1 MQAEKQTRCNTSLMT
16 IKEFQVSLENKVKNL
31 KTFTVPLKFAAFDA
45 TAMMGERIFDK
56 GQDVDDLPISRP
68 GYSTYSTKP
77 IYINPNNLKIMGVPG
92 SIGKPIGKPKGKKKT
107 GSRKNTTTKVKG
119 ELFAVEGKR
128 KTVYL
133 DGGYK
138 ELRNK
143 LGRRIDIVDLKL
155 SGELRQDFSKS
166 KSAPAKPTK
175 INELEWQIKLDKNI
189 NAKKREG
196 LEDKYGTIFSLT
208 EGEKEK
214 FYETLS
220 FKFREALQAK

>member
-1 MQAEKQTRCNTSLMT
+1 MT
-16 IKEFQVSLENKVKNL
+16 IKEFRVSLENKVKNL
-31 KTFTVPLKFAAFDA
+31 KTFTVPLKFAAFDT

-56 GQDVDDLPISRP
+56 GLDFENDQISRP

-77 IYINPNNLKIMGVPG
+77 IYINPDTLKKMNVPG
-92 SIGKPIGKPKGKKKT
+92 NIGKPIGKPIGKKKT
-107 GSRKNTTTKVKG
+107 GSRKPTLQKKKG
-119 ELFAVEGKR
+119 ELFAVETKR

-155 SGELRQDFSKS
+155 SGELRMDFSKS
-166 KSAPAKPTK
+166 KSAPAKPTMV
-175 INELEWQIKLDKNI
+175 NELEWQIKLDKDI

-208 EGEKEK
+208 EQEKEK
-214 FYETLS
+214 FFETIG
-220 FKFREALQAK
+220 FKFRELLSKQK